1 MPDFDPPAPDELSRQ
16 LARIRERRGYLLPH
30 HGLLVMTSPAML
42 ETYDEL
48 YAAFALTPGTL
59 SRHDHEALWLAILTV
74 NQQPVASHH
83 VARFREHAGSMATF
97 EAVVALSALTSGF
110 PCWRFVA
117 QHWQAH
123 LPDFEARSAWLAAF
137 RGVAAP
143 LPGRLAHLVAIVVLI
158 CRDAWDGLAW
168 QLVAAYADG
177 VPEQEIA
184 EAITLTMLPSGVPRL
199 VDAARVWKEVILRG
213 DVEASPGFLSWAQTA
228 GQGGYDEAVGALAD
242 AANTSASRP
251 PAR

>member
-1 MPDFDPPAPDELSRQ
+1 MPDIDPPDSDELAQQ

-30 HGLLVMTSPAML
+30 HGLLAMTSPAML
-42 ETYDEL
+42 KTYDEV

-83 VARFREHAGSMATF
+83 VARFREQGGSMASF
-97 EAVVALSALTSGF
+97 EAVVALTALTSGF
-110 PCWRFVA
+110 ACWRFVA
-117 QHWQAH
+117 QHWQTH
-123 LPDFEARSAWLAAF
+123 LPDYAASSAWLAAF
-137 RGVAAP
+137 RNVAAP
-143 LPGRLAHLVAIVVLI
+143 LPARLAHLISIVVLI

-184 EAITLTMLPSGVPRL
+184 EAVTLTMLPSGVPRL

-213 DVEASPGFLSWAQTA
+213 EVDASPGFRAWAGTA
-228 GQGGYDEAVGALAD
+228 GQGGYDEAARAD
-242 AANTSASRP
+242 TR
-251 PAR
+251 